1 MGPDLGLHD
10 PDAVLSLLPLLH
22 LGQIELQE
30 APQLISHNPFGDGVA
45 LVERVDGGG
54 EGGEAGEL
62 DGLAEPLELEHGGAG
77 GVHAL
82 PDLVDAVGVEQR
94 VPRRRLEE
102 QVQRHLAGGV
112 GGGGGLRFGGGG
124 GRGVRVLGERGEA
137 DNGAGVDDLWLT
149 LGSPQPL
156 DRDQAIR

>member
-30 APQLISHNPFGDGVA
+30 APQLISHNPCTRPLNHRITYQSFRRASRGSAEARRRRTFGDGVA

-102 QVQRHLAGGV
+102 QVQRHRRRKV
-112 GGGGGLRFGGGG
+112 RRRRRPRDFGG
-124 GRGVRVLGERGEA
+124 
-137 DNGAGVDDLWLT
+137 
-149 LGSPQPL
+149 
-156 DRDQAIR
+156 

>member
-1 MGPDLGLHD
+1 VEE
-10 PDAVLSLLPLLH
+10 AV
-22 LGQIELQE
+22 
-30 APQLISHNPFGDGVA
+30 
-45 LVERVDGGG
+45 
-54 EGGEAGEL
+54 AG
-62 DGLAEPLELEHGGAG
+62 
-77 GVHAL
+77 
-82 PDLVDAVGVEQR
+82 
-94 VPRRRLEE
+94 RRLEE